1 MPTRIKFN
9 FGDDAT
15 EFATKHRSDD
25 VARALYDALCEDRT
39 ASAPKAT
46 EFMDLLRDIAHISH
60 LIQHLEG
67 WRELAMVKADE
78 TSEDADRSAL
88 GIAASM
94 PPSRVYRILE
104 RNGRPRKRQKG
115 TQSGCLENAVL
126 DEGGIWTPSRAVEV
140 LETLGHSLDEKQA
153 RKLLRDLA
161 HEEVL
166 VKEEG
171 RRARY
176 RKAGE

>member
-25 VARALYDALCEDRT
+25 VARALYDALCEDRA
-39 ASAPKAT
+39 ASAPTAT

-104 RNGRPRKRQKG
+104 RNGRPRQRQKG

-126 DEGGIWTPSRAVEV
+126 DEGGTWTPRV
-140 LETLGHSLDEKQA
+140 
-153 RKLLRDLA
+153 LLRCWRHWGTA
-161 HEEVL
+161 STRS
-166 VKEEG
+166 K
-171 RRARY
+171 RASCFATSPT
-176 RKAGE
+176 RKY